1 MNRTEKLREWMFPA
15 ILILF
20 ILQVMLLPVVIGLTY
35 AVPAERPEHIL
46 TYRTGSLVWDKATSV
61 RPDGSAELTFFET
74 LYQNVN
80 ADNAE
85 KVLAPGTEKDSVVR
99 LKNDTNK
106 EIAYFAA
113 LYSLSTSPEL
123 DIGAS
128 LSGNG
133 FSDTSRYTFP
143 ESIKKETVVRAVG
156 GKLDAKKLQDFD
168 INWFWSFEDG
178 ANADGRDGID
188 TYLGNK
194 AANGKADEAT
204 LGFYLVVYDDSE
216 VLPSPQT
223 GDDTMIGGY
232 VVLMLISG
240 GLCLFLALTR
250 KRRKKVED

>member
-1 MNRTEKLREWMFPA
+1 MLPA

-20 ILQVMLLPVVIGLTY
+20 ILQVMLLPVMIGLTY

-46 TYRTGSLVWDKATSV
+46 TYKTGSLVWDKATSV
-61 RPDGSAELTFFET
+61 RPDGSAELSFFET
-74 LYQNVN
+74 LYKNVN

-106 EIAYFAA
+106 EIAYTAV
-113 LYSLSTSPEL
+113 LYSLSTSQNL

-128 LSGNG
+128 ISGNG
-133 FSDTSRYTFP
+133 FSDTSRYTLP
-143 ESIKKETVVRAVG
+143 ESIKKEMVVRAVG

-178 ANADGRDGID
+178 ASTYERDQID

-194 AANGKADEAT
+194 AADDKADEAT
-204 LGFYLVVYDDSE
+204 LGFYLVVHDGGDIM
-216 VLPSPQT
+216 PSPQT
-223 GDDTMIGGY
+223 GDNTMIGGY

-240 GLCLFLALTR
+240 GMCLFLALTR
-250 KRRKKVED
+250 KRREKVED